1 MKMVKEGEPAPEFCL
16 MNESD
21 EKTCLKD
28 YKGKWVVL
36 YFYPEDMTS
45 GCTIEAIDFT
55 KFKKDFGS
63 LGAEILGVSPDST
76 ERHQKF
82 IDKNDLKITLLSD
95 TAHEAL
101 EKYGVWQDK
110 KMYGKEFKGVVR
122 STYLINPEGKIASI
136 WTGVSVK
143 GHVEEVESFSWML

>member
-1 MKMVKEGEPAPEFCL
+1 MKMVKEGESAPTFCL

-28 YKGKWVVL
+28 FMGKWVVL
-36 YFYPEDMTS
+36 YFYPKDLTS

-55 KFKKDFGS
+55 NAKKEFGK

-82 IDKNDLKITLLSD
+82 IDKNSLKITLLSD
-95 TAHEAL
+95 TRHEAL
-101 EKYGVWQDK
+101 EKYDVWQNK
-110 KMYGKEFKGVVR
+110 KMYG
-122 STYLINPEGKIASI
+122 NPRR
-136 WTGVSVK
+136 
-143 GHVEEVESFSWML
+143 